1 MSPVQIWR
9 SLDEV
14 PGDLGRTVVT
24 VGNFDGVHLGHQHVV
39 RRARE
44 VARTLGDLPVV
55 AVTFD
60 PHPMAVLRPEHA
72 PQTLTDVATRAR
84 LLGEAGVDAV
94 LVAPFTR
101 EVAAWPPQRFVE
113 DILVATLHAQ
123 AVVVGANFRFGVKA
137 SGDVAT
143 LAELGRAH
151 DFTAEGIALDGG
163 PQVWSS
169 TYVRSCLQG
178 GDVEGAAEALG
189 HPFTVRGEVVKGDQR
204 GRELG
209 YPTANVPTSGMLAAP
224 ADGVYAGW
232 LRRLDPSA
240 GSGQAAGQGLLPAAI
255 SVGTNPTF
263 EGERERRV
271 ESYVLDRDDLELY
284 GVEVEVSFVARIR
297 GMLRFDSV
305 DELVATMAEDV
316 ARTRAALGVSGSR

>member
-1 MSPVQIWR
+1 MRIWR
-9 SLDEV
+9 SLEEV
-14 PGDLGRTVVT
+14 PADLGRTVVT
-24 VGNFDGVHLGHQHVV
+24 VGNFDGVHRGHQHVV

-44 VARTLGDLPVV
+44 VAHGLGDLSVV

-60 PHPMAVLRPEHA
+60 PHPIAVLRPEHA
-72 PQTLTDVATRAR
+72 PPTLTTLESRAA
-84 LLGEAGVDAV
+84 LLAEAGVDDV
-94 LVAPFTR
+94 LVVPFTR
-101 EVAAWPPQRFVE
+101 EVAGWSPEQFVR
-113 DILVATLHAQ
+113 DVLVGALHAS
-123 AVVVGANFRFGVKA
+123 AVVVGANFRFGAKA
-137 SGDVAT
+137 AGDVALLT
-143 LAELGRAH
+143 DLGRSH

-169 TYVRSCLQG
+169 TYVRNCLVA

-209 YPTANVPTSGMLAAP
+209 YPTANVPTTGRHAAP

-232 LRRLDPSA
+232 LRRLDTA
-240 GSGQAAGQGLLPAAI
+240 TRSGPASIEGLLPAAI

-263 EGERERRV
+263 DGERERRV

-284 GVEVEVSFVARIR
+284 GVLVEVSFVARIR

-305 DELVATMAEDV
+305 EELVATMHDDV
-316 ARTRAALGVSGSR
+316 ARARQLLHVPAAG